1 MRKWLTPVLLLTLI
15 ILTACGNQAANNNTA
30 AGTAAPSEAAK
41 ASAAAS
47 SSAPAAS
54 APADGGTITYES
66 QTGPIVVPAN
76 PQRIVALTNAPN
88 VISLGGTLVGVDE
101 WTGKNPLFTDKLSGV
116 KVVSEDSLEDIIEL
130 KPDLIIAG
138 DYMKNL
144 DKLAQI
150 APTVVYTW
158 GKLDYLNQQI
168 EIGKLLNK
176 QTEAQAWV
184 DDFKT
189 RAEAAGKEI
198 KAKIGENATVS
209 VFEYDAKSIY
219 VFGNNWARGTE
230 VLYQAMGLKMPE
242 AVKKDALGPG
252 YYTLSNE
259 TVPQYAGDY
268 IVLSKPA
275 SNSENAFFSSDT
287 WKNIPAVK
295 NGHVIEIESEKS
307 SYSDPTT
314 LEYLL
319 KVFTDGFLAK

>member
-1 MRKWLTPVLLLTLI
+1 MKKWLTPLALVLLLVTA
-15 ILTACGNQAANNNTA
+15 ACGNNNGSGNTNTA
-30 AGTAAPSEAAK
+30 AGTAAPSQAPEAS

-47 SSAPAAS
+47 AAPAAS
-54 APADGGTITYES
+54 GTITYES
-66 QTGPIVVPAN
+66 QTGPVEVPAN
-76 PQRIVALTNAPN
+76 PQRIVALSFAPN

-101 WTGKNPLFTDKLSGV
+101 WTGKNPLFTDKLKDI
-116 KVVSEDSLEDIIEL
+116 KVVSDESLEDIIEL
-130 KPDLIIAG
+130 NPDLIIAG

-144 DKLAQI
+144 DKLSKI

-176 QTEAQAWV
+176 ADQAQAWV
-184 DDFKT
+184 DDFKS
-189 RAEAAGKEI
+189 RAEAAGKDI

-209 VFEYDAKSIY
+209 VFEYDAKSFY
-219 VFGNNWARGTE
+219 VFGSNWARGTE

-268 IVLSKPA
+268 IVLSRPA
-275 SNSENAFFSSDT
+275 GTDNAFLGTDT

-295 NGHVIEIESEKS
+295 NGHVIEIETEAS
-307 SYSDPTT
+307 SYSDPIT
-314 LEYLL
+314 LDHLL
-319 KVFTDGFLAK
+319 KLFTDAFLAMK